1 MGWFMLGRFGD
12 RFGPALTALAGAVV
26 ALVLML
32 TYLQLNPPDGRYS
45 DDDIQRLADERIEEI
60 TPAPPI
66 EPEIYAL
73 VQPSVVTVFRER
85 PDANGRASGGLGSGV
100 VVDEFGNI
108 LTAYH
113 VIAGKAEVTVG
124 FADGSLRR
132 ATVDVEEPERDLAV
146 LHVEGLPQGVTP
158 ATLGGG
164 VRTGDKVMAIGSPYG
179 LEGSFTAG
187 VVSNTGRNFLVDQT
201 GTVLTDM
208 IQFDAAVNPGSSGG
222 PLIDMAG
229 RVVGIVTGI
238 RTTGPEGG
246 FIGMGFAVP
255 IETAGGALPPVG

>member
-1 MGWFMLGRFGD
+1 MMGWFMLGRFGD

-100 VVDEFGNI
+100 VV
-108 LTAYH
+108 
-113 VIAGKAEVTVG
+113 
-124 FADGSLRR
+124 
-132 ATVDVEEPERDLAV
+132 
-146 LHVEGLPQGVTP
+146 
-158 ATLGGG
+158 
-164 VRTGDKVMAIGSPYG
+164 
-179 LEGSFTAG
+179 
-187 VVSNTGRNFLVDQT
+187 
-201 GTVLTDM
+201 
-208 IQFDAAVNPGSSGG
+208 
-222 PLIDMAG
+222 
-229 RVVGIVTGI
+229 
-238 RTTGPEGG
+238 
-246 FIGMGFAVP
+246 
-255 IETAGGALPPVG
+255 